1 MGRNTVNRFGL
12 RQFAIVVPMLLSLIL
27 AFPSL
32 ADPGPVFFKKFIID
46 VTVQPDGL
54 SQTVSHMELQ
64 ATNDSAAHGIGQQP
78 LYFSE
83 SMQKLEILEAFTL
96 KADGRKLQVD
106 TKAIFPQ
113 AP

>member
-1 MGRNTVNRFGL
+1 MGHNAVSRFVL
-12 RQFAIVVPMLLSLIL
+12 RQFAVFVPIFLSLIL

-32 ADPGPVFFKKFIID
+32 ADPGPVFYKKFIVDI
-46 VTVQPDGL
+46 TVQPDGL

-96 KADGRKLQVD
+96 KADGRKLSV
-106 TKAIFPQ
+106 
-113 AP
+113 